1 MRLEQHHLHVWA
13 IRQNDSLSGRCRA
26 SASRVHVESEE
37 CAHTLST
44 QTRHSERAVRPL
56 YVQTANLREALY
68 ISGKG
73 TYAMP
78 WGDHVTQYDYEG
90 RILLIRVG
98 KVRSWD
104 CNLGKTNADNISLY
118 SLKARSLSFLITG
131 RWRRRRRRLWG
142 REGVIKRQIRRGL
155 SNYDFT

>member
-1 MRLEQHHLHVWA
+1 MRLEQHHLHVRT

-26 SASRVHVESEE
+26 NASRVQ
-37 CAHTLST
+37 CAHRASR
-44 QTRHSERAVRPL
+44 QTRHSERAVRSL
-56 YVQTANLREALY
+56 YVQTANLWEALH
-68 ISGKG
+68 ILGKE

-98 KVRSWD
+98 KVRAWD
-104 CNLGKTNADNISLY
+104 CNMGKTNADNISLY

-142 REGVIKRQIRRGL
+142 REGVIKRQIRKGL

>member
-1 MRLEQHHLHVWA
+1 MRLEQHHLHVRT
-13 IRQNDSLSGRCRA
+13 IQQNYSLSGRCRA
-26 SASRVHVESEE
+26 TSSRMYEYVESEE
-37 CAHTLST
+37 CARTSMVST
-44 QTRHSERAVRPL
+44 QTRRNERAVWTL
-56 YVQTANLREALY
+56 YVQTANLWEALY
-68 ISGKG
+68 ILGKE

-98 KVRSWD
+98 KVWGWD

-131 RWRRRRRRLWG
+131 RWRRRRRRKL
-142 REGVIKRQIRRGL
+142 
-155 SNYDFT
+155 